1 MKKAAIDLKNPEG
14 NTGKLKKLPYTRMY
28 VLKEPPEG
36 NTATRTEI
44 TEKKNPKILNRGAKS
59 DQQNLGGP
67 HQRKYSPS

>member
-1 MKKAAIDLKNPEG
+1 
-14 NTGKLKKLPYTRMY
+14 MY

-44 TEKKNPKILNRGAKS
+44 TEKKNPIILNRGAKS